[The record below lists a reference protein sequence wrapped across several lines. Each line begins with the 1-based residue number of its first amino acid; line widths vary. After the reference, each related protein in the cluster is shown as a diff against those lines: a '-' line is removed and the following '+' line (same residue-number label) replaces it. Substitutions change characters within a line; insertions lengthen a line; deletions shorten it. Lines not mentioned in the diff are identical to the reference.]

1 VSACRALGLP
11 TGHPVDDE
19 IGGHGAFSIIDE
31 PDLDRGTDSGF

>member
-1 VSACRALGLP
+1 MLSARAADGA
-11 TGHPVDDE
+11 PVDDE